1 MTETRFSS
9 TTIMAVLVLLVGVLA
24 LPGCGSAPDVQELSE
39 QLAPLQVRRTGG
51 KVESI
56 TFAQAMDWHHAH
68 HTDAVTSA
76 TPATKTSKAHKPAA
90 KDHDDGI
97 CIGVA
102 TGYQAIRY
110 AAGRLFADEIPDASD
125 LAMSIRGPM
134 RGVRDMLTL
143 YSGTKPPPAEPK
155 DGKMSPA
162 SFTFTARRVSTG
174 RTLTFRLR
182 DGLIPPRFFALKNR
196 GVSCGHH
203 ELEALK
209 ATAARKILSLPPQEC
224 FESIVP

>member
-9 TTIMAVLVLLVGVLA
+9 TTIIAILVPLAGVLA
-24 LPGCGSAPDVQELSE
+24 LPGCGTAPDVQELSE
-39 QLAPLQVRRTGG
+39 QLEPLRVRRTGG

-56 TFAQAMDWHHAH
+56 TFAQAMDWHHRHEHQEEPSTEAASS
-68 HTDAVTSA
+68 DTSA
-76 TPATKTSKAHKPAA
+76 GHSDD
-90 KDHDDGI
+90 DHHDGV
-97 CIGVA
+97 CVGVA

-110 AAGRLFADEIPDASD
+110 AAGRLFTDEIPDASD
-125 LAMSIRGPM
+125 LAMSVRGPM
-134 RGVRDMLTL
+134 RGIRDMLTL

-155 DGKMSPA
+155 NQKMSPA

-182 DGLIPPRFFALKNR
+182 DGLIPSRFFTLKNR
-196 GVSCGHH
+196 GVSCGHR

-209 ATAARKILSLPPQEC
+209 AKAARKILSLPPQEC
-224 FESIVP
+224 FEPAVP